1 MDVVSFWSMN
11 SIIALTW
18 GLNVTVIR
26 LLLDISV
33 LSHGWEGALSSNNCN
48 QWKSCLFQEGQ
59 NFLEQST
66 CRSSFKCLP
75 IHPYPS
81 LVVRMDRS
89 SVFSGLPLNDCG
101 SLAFLTATSISV

>member
-1 MDVVSFWSMN
+1 MDVVSFWSM
-11 SIIALTW
+11 SCIIALTW

-33 LSHGWEGALSSNNCN
+33 LSRGWEGALSSNNCI
-48 QWKSCLFQEGQ
+48 QWKSYLFQEGP

-66 CRSSFKCLP
+66 DRSSFKCLP

-89 SVFSGLPLNDCG
+89 SVCSGVPLNDHG
-101 SLAFLTATSISV
+101 PLAFLTATSISV